1 MEKLFVPFPVLV
13 EGKYDKIKLDS
24 ILDAQ
29 ILTTDGFGI
38 FKKAEFTSLLRRL
51 AERTQLIVLT
61 DSDGAGLVIR
71 NYVNSIL
78 PKERLIHLYIP
89 PTQGKEKRKSAP
101 SKEGLLGVE
110 GMDADCLRA
119 LFAPFGTES
128 AKVARDGV
136 TKADFYRLGYSGA
149 TDSSARRQALIARLG
164 LPKTLSANA
173 LLCAINLLYDRPS
186 ALALLGEVLK

>member
-38 FKKAEFTSLLRRL
+38 FKKAEFASLLRRL
-51 AERTQLIVLT
+51 ADRTQLIVLT

-78 PKERLIHLYIP
+78 PKDRLIHLYIP

-119 LFAPFGTES
+119 LFAPFCTES
-128 AKVARDGV
+128 VKTGRDGV

-149 TDSSARRQALIARLG
+149 ADSSARRAALIARLS
-164 LPKTLSANA
+164 LPQTLSANA
-173 LLCAINLLYDRPS
+173 LLCAINLLYDRTS
-186 ALALLGEVLK
+186 ALALMEEVLQ